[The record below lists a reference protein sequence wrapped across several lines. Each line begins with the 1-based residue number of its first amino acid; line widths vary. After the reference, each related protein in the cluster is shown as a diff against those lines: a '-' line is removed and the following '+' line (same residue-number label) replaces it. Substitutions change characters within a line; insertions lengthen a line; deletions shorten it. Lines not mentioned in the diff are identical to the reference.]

1 MPPLAIT
8 GHTVDNTVVLTISGE
23 IDLSN
28 SEVVYAAL
36 SKALARGI
44 PVILDLTGVEFL
56 DSRGLASI
64 LQARHEAAVSEP
76 PTLLTIPSPPAAR
89 VFDVAGTGA
98 LLPLFNDLAE
108 ARAALAALTP
118 PLAEPLRGEG

>member
-8 GHTVDNTVVLTISGE
+8 GHTVDDAVVLTISGE

-28 SEVVYAAL
+28 SQVVYGAL
-36 SKALARGI
+36 SKALARGV
-44 PVILDLTGVEFL
+44 PVVLDLTGVEFL
-56 DSRGLASI
+56 DSRGLAAI

-76 PTLLTIPSPPAAR
+76 PTLLTVPSPPAAR

-98 LLPLFNDLAE
+98 LLPLFPDLAE
-108 ARAALAALTP
+108 ALAS
-118 PLAEPLRGEG
+118 LATLAPATEPIHGED